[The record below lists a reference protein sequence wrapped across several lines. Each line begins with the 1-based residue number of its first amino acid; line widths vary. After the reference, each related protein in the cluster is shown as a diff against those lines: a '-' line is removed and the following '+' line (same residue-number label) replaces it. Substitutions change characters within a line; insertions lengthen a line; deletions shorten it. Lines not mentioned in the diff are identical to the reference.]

1 MSEHEAF
8 VSMVGAEFDA
18 LNEEIAAMKKQLDK
32 MEKYMSILL
41 SNKATQSVNEAE
53 KLDLSL
59 WKVQKILL

>member
-59 WKVQKILL
+59 